1 MRYSDDRC
9 VKLNDYNTMLPREFR
24 DTRRKE
30 KIILLMKKN
39 FDVLR
44 LVLIVWQNRKDVIAR
59 REMKIL
65 QRSLRQIRPEIT
77 KWRQILCN
85 FIQKETRQTF
95 APNISL

>member
-9 VKLNDYNTMLPREFR
+9 VKLNDYNTMLPREFC

-59 REMKIL
+59 RE
-65 QRSLRQIRPEIT
+65 ENFT
-77 KWRQILCN
+77 KVI
-85 FIQKETRQTF
+85 ETNSSR
-95 APNISL
+95 NY